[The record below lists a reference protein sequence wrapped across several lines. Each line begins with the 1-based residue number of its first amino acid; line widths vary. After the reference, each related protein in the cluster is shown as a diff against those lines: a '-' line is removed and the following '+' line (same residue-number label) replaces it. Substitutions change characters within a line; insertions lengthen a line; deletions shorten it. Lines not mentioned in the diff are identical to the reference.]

1 MMSSYMHAEPPKP
14 KRRWPRALVIAGG
27 AVVVLCVVGWFVIGL
42 VCRSHI
48 ASAVKK
54 STGAELRANH
64 SWYLPP
70 YGVSLRGVRLI
81 RTGPDGEEIE
91 LLSAARVDLKL
102 VRMPHKGQ
110 PIVIEKMLVK
120 SPLVNLARG
129 VQGGKGMELQTA
141 VASTTDLTSTS
152 PQPSMAMQRA
162 DASLTAGETGATST
176 PLAAKN
182 SDKFQLHDL
191 EMVDARVRYDNRA
204 RGGAEVA
211 ELGGIQ
217 VHVTGDDA
225 SAGNYS
231 YRITAADPAGVALS
245 ISGTANVDDLIV
257 QVPQLSMKAR
267 LAALSPQL
275 LASDARAGKV
285 APFLKD
291 GTLEIAGRAIV
302 PLCDPQHAAV
312 DVAVTLDG
320 AKADL
325 ERLKMTIDRADA
337 KFAIHGGNKSAG
349 GPQPVALTV
358 EKLRVDS
365 GKTALIVD
373 GGRLAVTPDGAGW
386 DLAKLVGRLDV
397 GGGVPALDRVR
408 LAGRFTFT
416 ATAGGLFHL
425 PSGESP
431 FIAMRHEVIAYPR
444 DVSIQPPK
452 FEVPITHIGGGRIS
466 CRGGVVR
473 FQNLIGQYGGDQVLL
488 EDAHITLDDPRQS
501 ARLRDL
507 RQQVRIEGMA
517 GTIIFNQP
525 PTPYPLAFGKVV
537 AQLRPTGPFEVG
549 GGSWYAINLRRP
561 GEMLKPKA
569 DYFFHVSSTRGAFAV
584 YEGRVPLVN
593 IHGDSTV
600 SPMAIDIPKFQADSF
615 DGTVTANAK
624 ITPAR
629 PVRYDGKLLIYNVDL
644 DKASA
649 AVRPPDGKR
658 NQLTGRGFANLHI
671 TGGGPDGV
679 HAPRELFAADGEIEI
694 INGDFALVP
703 VVKAAAERVA
713 KPNQSLVGQAAGV
726 VSVRNE
732 VVVLNN
738 CVVGNP
744 LFGLQG
750 AGTIGFDRSL
760 DLRAVAAP
768 LGDWGD
774 ALKQNNIPILD
785 NIAGAIQQLFN
796 GAQRTLLWDLHITG
810 TTSQPQIATIPAPA
824 ITEPIAAL
832 FGQMLQNKNDTRLI
846 DAVREKPKTQ
856 PSETRNPKS
865 ETRSKS
871 E

>member
-1 MMSSYMHAEPPKP
+1 MSIEPPKP
-14 KRRWPRALVIAGG
+14 KRRWPRALAIAGG
-27 AVVVLCVVGWFVIGL
+27 AVVVLCLVGWFVIGL

-48 ASAVKK
+48 ASAIKR
-54 STGAELRANH
+54 STGAELTANH

-70 YGVSLRGVRLI
+70 YGVSLWGVRLT
-81 RTGPDGEEIE
+81 RPGPDGGEIE

-102 VRMPHKGQ
+102 AHLPHKGQ
-110 PIVIEKMLVK
+110 PIVVDKLLVK
-120 SPLVNLARG
+120 SPLMNLARG
-129 VQGGKGMELQTA
+129 AENGKRGESQAAVVSAASAISTA
-141 VASTTDLTSTS
+141 PRPTTA
-152 PQPSMAMQRA
+152 PQRA
-162 DASLTAGETGATST
+162 DSSPAGAGAPST
-176 PLAAKN
+176 PFATKN
-182 SDKFQLHDL
+182 SDKFQLHDV
-191 EMVDARVRYDNRA
+191 EIVDARVRYDNRA

-211 ELGGIQ
+211 ELSGIR
-217 VHVTGDDA
+217 VLVTGDDA
-225 SAGNYS
+225 AAGNYS
-231 YRITAADPAGVALS
+231 YRVTAADPAGVALN
-245 ISGTANVDDLIV
+245 IAGTANVDDLIV
-257 QVPQLSMKAR
+257 QVPELSMKAR

-302 PLCDPQHAAV
+302 PLRDPQHAAV

-325 ERLKMTIDRADA
+325 QRLKMSIDRADA
-337 KFAIHGGNKSAG
+337 KFAIHGGNKSAD
-349 GPQPVALTV
+349 GPQPVALAV

-373 GGRLAVTPDGAGW
+373 GGTLSVTPDGAGW

-408 LAGRFTFT
+408 LGGRFTFT
-416 ATAGGLFHL
+416 GTAGGPFHL
-425 PSGESP
+425 PNGESP
-431 FIAMRHEVIAYPR
+431 FVAMRHEVIAYPR

-452 FEVPITHIGGGRIS
+452 FEVPVTHIGGGQIC

-525 PTPYPLAFGKVV
+525 PTPYPAGLGKVI
-537 AQLRPTGPFEVG
+537 AQLRPTGPFDVG
-549 GGSWYAINLRRP
+549 GESWYAINLRRP
-561 GEMLKPKA
+561 GEILKPKP

-584 YEGRVPLVN
+584 HEGRVPLLN

-615 DGTVTANAK
+615 DGTVTASVK
-624 ITPAR
+624 ITPTR
-629 PVRYDGKLLIYNVDL
+629 PVRYDGKLLLYNVDL

-649 AVRPPDGKR
+649 AVQPPDGKR
-658 NQLTGRGFANLHI
+658 NQLTGRGFADLHI
-671 TGGGPDGV
+671 TGGGPDGA
-679 HAPRELFAADGEIEI
+679 HTPRQLFAADGDIEI

-713 KPNQSLVGQAAGV
+713 RPNESLVGQAAGV

-738 CVVGNP
+738 CAVGNP

-750 AGTIGFDRSL
+750 AGTIGFDKTL
-760 DLRAVAAP
+760 DLHAVAAP

-774 ALKQNNIPILD
+774 ALKQSNIPILD

-810 TTSQPQIATIPAPA
+810 TTSQPQVATIPAPA

-856 PSETRNPKS
+856 PNAGVHEGHEAGRK
-865 ETRSKS
+865 
-871 E
+871 